1 MKTFL
6 LLSFFAISNCIN
18 AQIITTVAGTGTV
31 GYSGD
36 GGQAINAQLN
46 RPNQLAF
53 DAAGNLFI
61 AEDYNNIVR
70 KISTS
75 GIITTVAGTGVS
87 GFSGDGG
94 LAINATLDRVNG
106 IAVDAAGNLFICDAD
121 NRRLRKVNTS
131 GIISTIAGI
140 GTDGHSGDGGLATAA
155 ELGFISNVQVD
166 AAGNVY
172 LAEQGNGFCVRKIN
186 TSGIISTFAG
196 TGVNGNSGDGGQAN
210 VAQLNAVSAICFDAA
225 GNLYLSDF
233 GGFRIKKVN
242 TSGIITTIAG
252 TGAFGSGGDGG
263 LATAAQ
269 VFYPYGLVVDATGN
283 LYFCESGNNKIRRI
297 DAVSGIITT
306 FAGVGGFT
314 GGYAGDGGNAFS
326 ATFNNPSAITIDA
339 AGNFFIGDYA
349 NNVIRKIT
357 MGATGITNAPYVS
370 NTSTLV
376 YPNPNNGSFNL
387 KLKTVGHYTIT
398 NALGEIIKTVSV
410 KDVNETISINDLSQG
425 IYFVTGENINQ
436 KVIVY

>member
-6 LLSFFAISNCIN
+6 LLLFFTLTIYIN

-31 GYSGD
+31 GYTGD
-36 GGQAINAQLN
+36 GGQAINAKLN
-46 RPNQLAF
+46 TPNQLAF

-70 KISTS
+70 KVSTTGVIS
-75 GIITTVAGTGVS
+75 TVAGTGIS

-94 LAINATLDRVNG
+94 LAINATLNRVNG

-121 NRRLRKVNTS
+121 NFRIRKVNTA

-140 GTDGHSGDGGLATAA
+140 GVDGHTGDGGLATTA
-155 ELGFISNVQVD
+155 EIGYASNIQVD
-166 AAGNVY
+166 AIGNVY
-172 LAEQGNGFCVRKIN
+172 IAAQANSFSVRKIN
-186 TSGIISTFAG
+186 TSGIISTIAG

-210 VAQLNAVSAICFDAA
+210 LAQLNAVSAICFDGN
-225 GNLYLSDF
+225 GNLYLSSF
-233 GGFRIKKVN
+233 GGFRIKKVS

-252 TGAFGSGGDGG
+252 TGGFGSNGDGG

-269 VFYPYGLVVDATGN
+269 VLYPYGLVVDATGN
-283 LYFCESGNNKIRRI
+283 LFFCESANNKIRRV

-306 FAGVGGFT
+306 FAGVGGFS

-349 NNVIRKIT
+349 NNVVRKIT
-357 MGATGITNAPYVS
+357 MSATGINEVPYSKTNS
-370 NTSTLV
+370 FV
-376 YPNPNNGSFNL
+376 YPNPNNGHFTL
-387 KLKTVGHYTIT
+387 KLKTVGDYSVT
-398 NALGEIIKTVSV
+398 NSLGETIKTVSI
-410 KDVNETISINDLSQG
+410 KDENETISIDGLSQG
-425 IYFVTGENINQ
+425 VYFVIGKQTNQ
-436 KVIVY
+436 KIIVY